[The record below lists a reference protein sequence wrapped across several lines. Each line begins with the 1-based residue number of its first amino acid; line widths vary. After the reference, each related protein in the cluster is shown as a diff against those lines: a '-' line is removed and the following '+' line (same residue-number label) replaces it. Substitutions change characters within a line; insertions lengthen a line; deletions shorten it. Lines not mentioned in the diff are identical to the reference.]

1 MASRSRAVADGGRSR
16 DAPLRQVNGDGE
28 GDRQETPAIVGRR
41 RSGDVLMPEEN
52 PKYDLVLLLST
63 SVEDEERAKIV
74 ADVESAIAAGDGTVE
89 RRDDWGV
96 RPMSFRIQHQ
106 AEADYHLLQFSG
118 PPALLESL
126 EHSLRIADSVLRFRI
141 IKVLPGQPPAP
152 DSPPPVIAVAAHG
165 SGGPP
170 SRDTEAEPE
179 G

>member
-1 MASRSRAVADGGRSR
+1 
-16 DAPLRQVNGDGE
+16 
-28 GDRQETPAIVGRR
+28 
-41 RSGDVLMPEEN
+41 MPEEN

-152 DSPPPVIAVAAHG
+152 DSPPPVIAVAAPRQRRTPQPGHRG
-165 SGGPP
+165 RARGLAAGRRRGPDRSA
-170 SRDTEAEPE
+170 SRFAVGVVAELWRDRHVVNV
-179 G
+179 